1 MSRTRWHSRVGGTT
15 ASVSGRQVELRR
27 NHMKIMAWKRF
38 RRLAPAL
45 RSQGGAA
52 VRSTPSDVGQVSN
65 PEGKVVSE
73 MAATSQSFTERE
85 TLSPLRR
92 HALGLGVLLL
102 VIVPAYLTA
111 RPAGSQPDSE
121 IMRMARET
129 LDASE
134 SSNEAAIAQ
143 IVEIEAHIRDVAVR
157 YDIPPI
163 LVAAIVEAE
172 SEFNPRAVSRRGA
185 QGLMQLMPG
194 TASSLQVSDSFDPYE
209 NIEGGVR
216 HLRRLMDR
224 YRGNL
229 PLVLAAYNAGE
240 QAVMVYGGVPPYRET
255 RRYVN
260 RILRRIGRPDLVPPP
275 RVSHVH
281 ATVIPVATTRIDPT
295 FALLSPPSLAPS
307 SSSLRSAWA
316 ERQALEHQRVERAVA
331 ASPAPPFRAAAE
343 PSWSG
348 RTNGQG
354 P

>member
-1 MSRTRWHSRVGGTT
+1 LDAKAT
-15 ASVSGRQVELRR
+15 
-27 NHMKIMAWKRF
+27 I
-38 RRLAPAL
+38 RRL
-45 RSQGGAA
+45 
-52 VRSTPSDVGQVSN
+52 
-65 PEGKVVSE
+65 
-73 MAATSQSFTERE
+73 ERDP
-85 TLSPLRR
+85 LSPLAR

-102 VIVPAYLTA
+102 TIVPAYGYF
-111 RPAGSQPDSE
+111 GSKATQQESE

-129 LDASE
+129 VEATD
-134 SSNEAAIAQ
+134 SSVEIAE
-143 IVEIEAHIRDVAVR
+143 IVEIEAHIREVAVR
-157 YDIPPI
+157 YDIQPI

-194 TASSLQVSDSFDPYE
+194 TASSLRVSDTFDPYE

-255 RRYVN
+255 RQYVN
-260 RILRRIGRPDLVPPP
+260 RILRRIGRPDLVPQP

-281 ATVIPVATTRIDPT
+281 ATVIPVATTRIDPG
-295 FALLSPPSLAPS
+295 FALLSPPPPAPS
-307 SSSLRSAWA
+307 ASSLRSAWA
-316 ERQALEHQRVERAVA
+316 ERQALERQAAAKVERSTATA
-331 ASPAPPFRAAAE
+331 TATATAAATTQAQPSGASVRE
-343 PSWSG
+343 SSWSG

>member
-1 MSRTRWHSRVGGTT
+1 
-15 ASVSGRQVELRR
+15 
-27 NHMKIMAWKRF
+27 
-38 RRLAPAL
+38 
-45 RSQGGAA
+45 
-52 VRSTPSDVGQVSN
+52 
-65 PEGKVVSE
+65 
-73 MAATSQSFTERE
+73 
-85 TLSPLRR
+85 
-92 HALGLGVLLL
+92 LLL
-102 VIVPAYLTA
+102 TIVPAYGYFGGS
-111 RPAGSQPDSE
+111 RPNPPESD

-129 LDASE
+129 VEATD
-134 SSNEAAIAQ
+134 SSVEITE
-143 IVEIEAHIRDVAVR
+143 IVEIEAHIREVAVR
-157 YDIPPI
+157 YEIPPI

-185 QGLMQLMPG
+185 RGLMQLMPD
-194 TASSLQVSDSFDPYE
+194 TASSLRVSDSFDPYE

-260 RILRRIGRPDLVPPP
+260 RILRRIGRPDLITQP
-275 RVSHVH
+275 RVSGVH
-281 ATVIPVATTRIDPT
+281 ATVIPVATTRIDPN

-307 SSSLRSAWA
+307 LTSPRSAWA
-316 ERQALEHQRVERAVA
+316 ERQALEHQ
-331 ASPAPPFRAAAE
+331 AAARVDRAGAAAPAQPVRGATE
-343 PSWSG
+343 PAWSG